1 MRSWWPWPGRRGC
14 GAAGGF
20 MTAPSSSPWS
30 HVRCAPELWC
40 RPAWDRWCSVPE
52 TPNGGPWGEPST
64 SPVTPVPITGWRWL
78 QGFWNPGPAASWR
91 RGSASGGNELPTSK
105 GPIEHEPMPST
116 QGRDPMGRDRS
127 VPPLTL
133 RPRQRRRERWPGRPA
148 IRWRRDRGGGPRS
161 RGCCCTPSARSATP
175 CRPGLQ
181 GRRPLQCRG
190 DQAGGD

>member
-1 MRSWWPWPGRRGC
+1 MGKVRPWAGGATDAIAIRIHSAMRSWWPWPGRRGC

-78 QGFWNPGPAASWR
+78 QGFWNPEPAASWR
-91 RGSASGGNELPTSK
+91 RGSASVGNELPTSK
-105 GPIEHEPMPST
+105 GPIEH
-116 QGRDPMGRDRS
+116 R
-127 VPPLTL
+127 L
-133 RPRQRRRERWPGRPA
+133 RPSPSGQSPNGEVPIGTSLGAQPTAAATGALGRKAGNSLAKRSRRRSTFSGV
-148 IRWRRDRGGGPRS
+148 
-161 RGCCCTPSARSATP
+161 
-175 CRPGLQ
+175 L
-181 GRRPLQCRG
+181 L
-190 DQAGGD
+190 